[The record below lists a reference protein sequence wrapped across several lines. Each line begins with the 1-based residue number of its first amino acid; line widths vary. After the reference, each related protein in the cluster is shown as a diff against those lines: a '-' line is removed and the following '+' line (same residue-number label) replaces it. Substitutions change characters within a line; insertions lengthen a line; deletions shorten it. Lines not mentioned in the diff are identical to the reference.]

1 MVSLVTEFFKYVN
14 INGEDLLYFLCMHNV
29 SEQLHFIL

>member
-1 MVSLVTEFFKYVN
+1 MISLFTEFFKNVN

-29 SEQLHFIL
+29 SELLHFIL